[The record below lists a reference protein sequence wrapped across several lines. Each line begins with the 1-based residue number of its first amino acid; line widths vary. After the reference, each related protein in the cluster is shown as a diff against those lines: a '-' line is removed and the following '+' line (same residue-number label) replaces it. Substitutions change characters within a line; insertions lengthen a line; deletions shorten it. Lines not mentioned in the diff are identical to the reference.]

1 MVVAIFV
8 LVFTVLVFVVM
19 SFVLVMLT
27 VMMLIVMTFFV
38 RMLMS
43 ALPLPLMVVVMLVS
57 ATLAVFFAAPLHLH
71 PFLTGFLFGHF
82 ALHYRTFQF
91 FSHFRFLDA
100 LPPHPGFFFTHHAVA
115 DGPFELGGKFFLFE
129 FTPSPPCFPLAHFT
143 THDSFAEF
151 CTHVFK
157 FILHCA
163 AKILVVLIFFPVAL
177 FGNFVK
183 HFHHGRG
190 LLK

>member
-1 MVVAIFV
+1 MSFV
-8 LVFTVLVFVVM
+8 LVFTIFVFVVM
-19 SFVLVMLT
+19 SLVLVVIT
-27 VMMLIVMTFFV
+27 VMMLIVMSFFV
-38 RMLMS
+38 RMVMP
-43 ALPLPLMVVVMLVS
+43 ALTLMVVVMLVV
-57 ATLAVFFAAPLHLH
+57 ATLAVFFSASLHLH
-71 PFLTGFLFGHF
+71 PFLTGFLFSHF

-129 FTPSPPCFPLAHFT
+129 FTPSSPCFLLAHFT
-143 THDSFAEF
+143 THNSFAEF
-151 CTHVFK
+151 CTYVFK
-157 FILHCA
+157 FILHSA
-163 AKILVVLIFFPVAL
+163 AKILVVLIFFLVAL